1 MTADDV
7 VGSHFSFWLLDKAE
21 DYDILT
27 VIIVPF
33 YSRELSS
40 PMVLAKSLEH
50 TSNSVAVKRM
60 KLGFVALTFPSVRK
74 LFWEGAGQ
82 DARTGLHSMEPTYS
96 SMFTKAI

>member
-1 MTADDV
+1 MPSMTADDV
-7 VGSHFSFWLLDKAE
+7 AGSHFSFWLLDKAE

-40 PMVLAKSLEH
+40 PTVLAKSLEY
-50 TSNSVAVKRM
+50 TPNGVAVKRM

-74 LFWEGAGQ
+74 LFWEGIGCKNWTAFHG
-82 DARTGLHSMEPTYS
+82 AHT
-96 SMFTKAI
+96 